1 MESDEK
7 KPIEQT
13 KSLTQQGS
21 GDGKKIGDFDLKKPK
36 KRLWLWYLLTG
47 VFLILFS
54 FLAYHNIQS
63 AKNGGLQLL
72 QPKKFSIFSSVK
84 NLLFNSNGMME
95 GQKDDRVNILL
106 LGIGGPGHDGPYLSD
121 TNIIVSIKPSTREVA
136 MISIP
141 RDLGVKIENNGVNK
155 INYAD
160 AIGEAKNPGT
170 GGEYARKIFENTFD
184 LSIPYYIRV
193 DFTAF
198 EEIINSVGGLEV
210 EVPNTFIDQAYPG
223 ENYSY
228 QTVQFSQGVELM
240 DGSRA
245 LIYARSR
252 HGTNGENSDF
262 ARSRRQQQI
271 MSLLKNKLLSFETY
285 SNPVKIKE
293 ILDSMAKNI
302 STNLNIGQIIYL
314 GNLVKNTQ
322 QDDIKNLVLDSGIN
336 GFTVPY
342 IGDNGAFM
350 LAPRGGKLDY
360 INYAIL
366 KIFDSVTTTP
376 NWTMVINDESVYK
389 FSAEKNN
396 SSSTDQRHTIPVWP
410 NVKIEIQNG
419 TWRAGLA
426 SRYQSKLEDNGFNVF
441 SVGNADKRPT
451 EKTTI
456 YLINKNI
463 DNEVLIALTKDVKG
477 QIINAAPDWYL
488 AKFSIQTSTIPNS
501 YEGLT
506 EEENTPTALT
516 NPLISDILIVL
527 GTDAKE

>member
-1 MESDEK
+1 MESNEK
-7 KPIEQT
+7 KPME
-13 KSLTQQGS
+13 
-21 GDGKKIGDFDLKKPK
+21 DEEIGNFDLKKPK
-36 KRLWLWYLLTG
+36 KNPKTWYFITG
-47 VFLILFS
+47 IFLVFLT

-72 QPKKFSIFSSVK
+72 EPKKFGILASVK
-84 NLLFNSNGMME
+84 NLLFGSEGMVE
-95 GQKDDRVNILL
+95 GQRDDRVNILL

-136 MISIP
+136 MISVP
-141 RDLGVKIENNGVNK
+141 RDLGVKIMDTGVNK

-160 AIGEAKNPGT
+160 AIGEAKNPGQ
-170 GGEYARKIFENTFD
+170 GGEYARKVFEETFGM
-184 LSIPYYIRV
+184 SIPYYIRV

-210 EVPNTFIDQAYPG
+210 EVTNPFVDQAYPG

-228 QTVQFSQGVELM
+228 QTVQFDEGVELM
-240 DGSRA
+240 NGTRA
-245 LIYARSR
+245 LTYARSR

-271 MSLLKNKLLSFETY
+271 MSLLKNKLMSFETY
-285 SNPVKIKE
+285 SNPIKIKE
-293 ILDSMAKNI
+293 ILDSLSKNI

-314 GNLVKNTQ
+314 GNLVRNTG
-322 QDDIKNLVLDSGIN
+322 QDEIKNLVLDSGVN

-342 IGDNGAFM
+342 IGGNGAFM

-360 INYAIL
+360 INYAISRV
-366 KIFDSVTTTP
+366 FDNVTTTP
-376 NWTMVINDESVYK
+376 NWTMVVNDESIYK

-396 SSSTDQRHTIPVWP
+396 SSTDQRHTIPVWP
-410 NVKIEIQNG
+410 NIKIEILNG

-463 DNEVLIALTKDVKG
+463 DNEVLIALNKDVTG
-477 QIINAAPDWYL
+477 QIVNFAPAWYL
-488 AKFSIQTSTIPNS
+488 AKFSTQTSTSPNN
-501 YEGLT
+501 YEGLED
-506 EEENTPTALT
+506 EEKATTTLT

-527 GTDAKE
+527 GVDAKE